1 MTNENEYE
9 DILETCIEQIANG
22 HSSLEECLAR
32 FPNYAAEMEPI
43 LSAAARLK
51 QVRHIKPPPFLRA
64 RIRAQITETI
74 KAKPRPR
81 RGLPIFFWRM
91 ALNVSVLFL
100 ALVMTNTVFA
110 QGALPGERLYR
121 WKITS
126 EYVWRVV
133 TTDPLGTDLRLA
145 DRRLDEYLAVSKD
158 DTRRARVLMG
168 YNELLVRFQSEADE
182 ADRQRILATLKSQQ
196 DSLRKVGLSIPELD
210 RYFSGGAIETGG
222 EFQIATP
229 EDPITRPAP

>member
-1 MTNENEYE
+1 MSNEYE
-9 DILETCIEQIANG
+9 YEAILETCIEQIANG
-22 HSSLEECLAR
+22 QSSLEECLAR

-43 LSAAARLK
+43 LSVATRLK
-51 QVRHIKPPPFLRA
+51 RVRNIKPPPFLKA
-64 RIRAQITETI
+64 RIRAQVTQTI
-74 KAKPRPR
+74 EAKPRQR
-81 RGLPIFFWRM
+81 RGLPKFFWRM

-100 ALVMTNTVFA
+100 TLAMTNTVFA
-110 QGALPGERLYR
+110 QSALPGERLYP

-133 TTDPLGTDLRLA
+133 TTDPRGTDLRLA
-145 DRRLDEYLAVSKD
+145 DRRLDEYLAASKD
-158 DTRRARVLMG
+158 DTRRARVLLG
-168 YNELLVRFQSEADE
+168 YNELLVRFQSEEDD
-182 ADRQRILATLKSQQ
+182 ADRQRILTTLKSQQ